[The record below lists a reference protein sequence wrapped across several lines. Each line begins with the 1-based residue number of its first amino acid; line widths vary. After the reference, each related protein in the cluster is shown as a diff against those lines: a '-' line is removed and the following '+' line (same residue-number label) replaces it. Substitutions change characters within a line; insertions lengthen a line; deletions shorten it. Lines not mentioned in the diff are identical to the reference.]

1 MSSLSRRHFLLQ
13 AAGAATAWALRPT
26 EASRPFRGIF
36 IIMATPF
43 TESGAVDYEDL
54 AREVVWLD
62 RCGVQGIVWPQLA
75 SEYVTLSKE
84 ERLHGMEVIAR
95 AAKGKRPALLLG
107 VQGPNTV
114 AALEYVRQA
123 EKLGPDAIIAIPP
136 TEAKSL
142 DDFREYYRAIGRAA
156 NRPLFMQTT
165 GGAKGIAPTVEFVL
179 DLARELPNFR
189 YVKEEFEPVIDRMS
203 EFARH
208 RDLFQ
213 GVFSGNSGK
222 SMMYEMSLGF
232 DGTMPGASLADIYA
246 QIWGLYQGGHQDQA
260 RDLFSKL
267 LLMLNTEQ
275 EIPGTRRYMM
285 KKRGVFKTM
294 VSRRDKS
301 AVTPAQIKEIEF
313 QFEALKPYLKV

>member
-1 MSSLSRRHFLLQ
+1 MALLSRRQLLAQ
-13 AAGAATAWALRPT
+13 AAAVAATRALRSS
-26 EASRPFRGIF
+26 EAARPFRGIF

-43 TESGAVDYEDL
+43 TESGGVDYEDL
-54 AREVVWLD
+54 EREVSWLD
-62 RCGVQGIVWPQLA
+62 RCGVQGMVWPQLA
-75 SEYVTLSKE
+75 SEYMTLTKE

-95 AAKGKRPALLLG
+95 AAKGKKPALLLG
-107 VQGPNTV
+107 VQAPDTA

-123 EKLGPDAIIAIPP
+123 EKVGSDAIIAMPP

-156 NRPLFMQTT
+156 HRPLCMQTT
-165 GGAKGIAPTVEFVL
+165 GGARGIAPTVEFVL

-189 YVKEEFEPVIDRMS
+189 YVKEEFEPVVERMT

-213 GVFSGNSGK
+213 GVFSGSSGK
-222 SMMYEMSLGF
+222 GMLYEMSLGF
-232 DGTMPGASLADIYA
+232 DGTMPGAPLADIYA
-246 QIWGLYQGGHQDQA
+246 QIWSLYQEGRRDRA
-260 RDLFSKL
+260 RDLFAKL

-275 EIPGTRRYMM
+275 EIAGSRRYMM
-285 KKRGVFKTM
+285 KKRGVFKTT

-301 AVTPAQIKEIEF
+301 VITPAQIKEIEF
-313 QFEALKPYLKV
+313 QLEALQPYLKV